1 MKVQALDLLPAKHRR
16 DRSASAL
23 SRYGAA
29 VSSLHRVRGRLRL
42 RERFRSPAAIKGDA
56 EITWWLRAWEPILRE
71 GGFSPPDVSEL
82 LDGEPPAGSYEGRR
96 WQQARAEV
104 RRVLREANIQ
114 DASFFDGK
122 VVVDIGPGALGFPD
136 ACPARVS
143 IGVEPL
149 AQRFADAGL
158 LLDSHAVYLAARAEA
173 VPLVSSTVDV
183 ILARNSLDHVD
194 DPRAAIAE
202 ARRLLRPGGTLILNF
217 DVEHTPTATEP
228 HALDADE
235 VRSWLGAMAIEHE
248 DVWDYAHGHDG
259 HAVVLVARQP

>member
-1 MKVQALDLLPAKHRR
+1 
-16 DRSASAL
+16 
-23 SRYGAA
+23 
-29 VSSLHRVRGRLRL
+29 VSSLDRARARLRL

-56 EITWWLRAWEPILRE
+56 EIAWWLRTWDPVLRE
-71 GGFSPPDVSEL
+71 GGFSPPDVPQL
-82 LDGEPPAGSYEGRR
+82 LDGEPPADSYDGRR

-104 RRVLREANIQ
+104 RRVLREANIE
-114 DASFFDGK
+114 DAAFFDGK

-183 ILARNSLDHVD
+183 IVARNSLDHVD

-217 DVEHTPTATEP
+217 DVEHTPTPTEP
-228 HALDADE
+228 HVLDADE
-235 VRSWLGAMAIEHE
+235 VRAWLGAMNIEHE
-248 DVWDYAHGHDG
+248 DVWDHPHGHDG